1 MQCKLFSESG
11 EAELISALA
20 GGWNPKLIIELWS
33 RSNSITTSVG
43 LAIAAGH
50 SGARH
55 MCIVPDERSRLDY
68 VSAMQIKGP
77 ISLPEVVV
85 GEAEEVAAD
94 LAGVDFLV
102 VDGQHKGFGRVVRVA
117 KLSHRGAVLV
127 CRNASQRTITGF
139 RWARVLGNASRVIR
153 SLVLPVGKGLDIA
166 YVAYNGE
173 NLNSPKGPSR
183 WIRHIDQKS
192 GEEHVFRR

>member
-1 MQCKLFSESG
+1 MQC
-11 EAELISALA
+11 
-20 GGWNPKLIIELWS
+20 W
-33 RSNSITTSVG
+33 
-43 LAIAAGH
+43 
-50 SGARH
+50 
-55 MCIVPDERSRLDY
+55 
-68 VSAMQIKGP
+68 
-77 ISLPEVVV
+77 
-85 GEAEEVAAD
+85 
-94 LAGVDFLV
+94 
-102 VDGQHKGFGRVVRVA
+102 
-117 KLSHRGAVLV
+117 